1 MKYYKLLFLCALGLL
16 INCKS
21 VNTISSTQIIESTEN
36 SITLDVKAANPEYVA
51 VNQLLFRGFPNSNQT
66 IPLISTSEIE
76 IQKQFPTYFKDLFQS
91 NRYKSFITS
100 STKNSNGSHR
110 ITINLKA
117 IRLDLEQNSIIRKFG
132 Y

>member
-1 MKYYKLLFLCALGLL
+1 MKYFKLLFLCVFSLL

-21 VNTISSTQIIESTEN
+21 TKTISSTQIIESTES
-36 SITLDVKAANPEYVA
+36 SIILDIKAVNPEYVA

-66 IPLISTSEIE
+66 NPLISTSEIE
-76 IQKQFPTYFKDLFQS
+76 IQKQFPTYFKDFFQG

-100 STKNSNGSHR
+100 STKNTNGYHR
-110 ITINLKA
+110 IVINLKA